1 MASLTG
7 MRNRLVLGVFIALL
21 AAVWSVIPLL
31 AGRSTVDMLVFAAL
45 YAIAGL
51 GVAFLLGQCGM
62 VSLAQ
67 NVFFGI
73 GAYSTAYGA
82 TVLGW
87 PAPASIIMG
96 VVISGAIAAAVG
108 VPVLRLSG
116 YFLALATLALAV
128 IGHVLFL
135 EWDWLTGGTLG
146 IGGIPPLSPL
156 GYRINTPVRF
166 YYFVSPILLVL
177 ILYNLLHSRTGIAM
191 RAMRDAPSAAAVL
204 GVNIARLKVKV
215 FVSSAI
221 LGSFAGSLFAH
232 YVSFVSVDSFGVDRA
247 INFLLIAVLGGARTI
262 AGTVLG
268 ALFVTA
274 LPNFLSRIG
283 DVHALLFAILLIVA
297 VIFLPQGF
305 GGAVAQVWR
314 HFGRRPDHAGRVTKG
329 SPP

>member
-1 MASLTG
+1 
-7 MRNRLVLGVFIALL
+7 MRDRLVLGVFIALL

-51 GVAFLLGQCGM
+51 GVAFLLGQCGI

-96 VVISGAIAAAVG
+96 IVISGAIAAAVG

-135 EWDWLTGGTLG
+135 EWEWLTGGTLG
-146 IGGIPPLSPL
+146 IGGIPPFSPF

-177 ILYNLLHSRTGIAM
+177 ILIHYNLLHSRTGIAM

-221 LGSFAGSLFAH
+221 LGAFAGSLFAH
-232 YVSFVSVDSFGVDRA
+232 YVSFVSVDSFGIDRA

-283 DVHALLFAILLIVA
+283 DVHALLFAVLLILA

-305 GGAVAQVWR
+305 GGAVAEVWR
-314 HFGRRPDHAGRVTKG
+314 RFGRRPGHARRVTEG